1 MAIVKGIMT
10 MNGGVGNVTF
20 YTQRGTNKVIMR
32 TKGGTT
38 RKKMAANPKFEGL
51 RKQQKEFGVCSKFGK
66 YTRSAFGD
74 LRRVA
79 DYNLSAVLTGIGR
92 NIMKLD
98 TTSEAGKRALCLSQN
113 KGALEGLNFN
123 RTNPLT
129 SVLRVF
135 PRVDLDRE
143 NLRGVFTIPRINT
156 DMDLMNFQK
165 LPFFRLNVA
174 IGAMTDMAYNPTT
187 GKYEPMVIEMYG
199 ISVTLTGKWY
209 STRSVLPEHSLT
221 VALPVER
228 TEFLT
233 PNVSILLSMAVE
245 FGNVGTD
252 GEPVEVKYA
261 GSGKVVKVG

>member
-32 TKGGTT
+32 TKGGAT
-38 RKKMAANPKFEGL
+38 REKIAANPKFEGL
-51 RKQQKEFGVCSKFGK
+51 RKHQKEFGVCSKFGK